1 MVHALRQIHRVLA
14 PRGVVAD
21 LRPDRRVHRRT
32 SHARL
37 TPASLAGLTAAPP
50 RGERRTLLG
59 GLPQVYLGSE
69 LWSGPSGVLQKTAKK
84 LADHRAADMAVQQVL
99 RRGLFVL
106 GAADTFEFRYYFRTL
121 AHLDDHLQTAWVE
134 TSLPPPTRR
143 RLLAGLRRHPSS
155 QILVVEP
162 VQLNVLVKAD
172 ADAAGHRALP
182 HN

>member
-21 LRPDRRVHRRT
+21 LRPDRRVRQRT
-32 SHARL
+32 PHARL
-37 TPASLAGLTAAPP
+37 TPAGPAGLTPAGPA
-50 RGERRTLLG
+50 
-59 GLPQVYLGSE
+59 GLPQVYLGSD
-69 LWSGPSGVLQKTAKK
+69 LWRGPIGVLQKTAKK
-84 LADHRAADMAVQQVL
+84 LADHRAADRAVQQVL

-106 GAADTFEFRYYFRTL
+106 GAADTFDFRYYFRTL
-121 AHLDDHLQTAWVE
+121 AHLDDHLETAWVE
-134 TSLPPPTRR
+134 TSLPLPTRR

-162 VQLNVLVKAD
+162 VQLNVLVKTD
-172 ADAAGHRALP
+172 AGAAGHRALP